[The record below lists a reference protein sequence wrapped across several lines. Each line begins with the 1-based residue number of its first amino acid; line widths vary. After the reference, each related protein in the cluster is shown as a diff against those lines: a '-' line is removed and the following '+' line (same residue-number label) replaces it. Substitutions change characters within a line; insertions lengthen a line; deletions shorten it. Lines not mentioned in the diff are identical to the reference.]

1 MHDKSDIDG
10 RHVKVML
17 SLQQNVSI
25 ITTGVKEFT
34 ILISYKKQ
42 KKQNYIL
49 RIALLLM
56 FFPNNLNLIRYRH
69 NHTYYKGLEI
79 KTKLPKMFPK
89 QRLNLWQL
97 KQAKK

>member
-1 MHDKSDIDG
+1 MIKVILVVDICKSD
-10 RHVKVML
+10 VV
-17 SLQQNVSI
+17 
-25 ITTGVKEFT
+25 TTTKR
-34 ILISYKKQ
+34 IYYYNRCKRIYNLNKLYKK
-42 KKQNYIL
+42 KNYIL

-69 NHTYYKGLEI
+69 NHAYYKGLEI

>member
-1 MHDKSDIDG
+1 MHDKSDIG
-10 RHVKVML
+10 GKHVKVML
-17 SLQQNVSI
+17 SLQQ
-25 ITTGVKEFT
+25 KEFT

-97 KQAKK
+97 KHAKK